1 MSESNR
7 TAEQWAVKDKKRLLI
22 AMMDTLVGDAR
33 LSIEGDLRG
42 FRLMQIE
49 APPIERRRH

>member
-49 APPIERRRH
+49 GPPIERRRH